1 MLVGA
6 GKGGSSQCW
15 VYDGAGAECAL
26 CCVEMTLV
34 LCIDINFDCQHQG
47 GTVISF
53 ERVDIDG
60 GPAIVPIVHS
70 PHTVVI
76 HPADTDFLITAIQL
90 FNFDIGTFGMPVL

>member
-26 CCVEMTLV
+26 CCVEMTPV

-70 PHTVVI
+70 PHTE
-76 HPADTDFLITAIQL
+76 L
-90 FNFDIGTFGMPVL
+90 